1 MTRLLMIATFMILTG
16 LSPLALSEEGS
27 AVEMEQQLAET
38 RARLNLTDAQ
48 LDQMVPVIEKS
59 RERQQQILARY
70 GIDLQRRND
79 SASRLGLRQAR
90 AMRKE
95 MDVVRTDT
103 LNALEGILSEAQLVE
118 FKRIQEERKAEM
130 RKRIRGERS

>member
-1 MTRLLMIATFMILTG
+1 MIATFMILTG

>member
-1 MTRLLMIATFMILTG
+1 MIATFMILTG
-16 LSPLALSEEGS
+16 LSPLALSEEGF
-27 AVEMEQQLAET
+27 AVEMEQRLAET

-48 LDQMVPVIEKS
+48 LDQMVPVIENS
-59 RERQQQILARY
+59 RARQQQILARY

-90 AMRKE
+90 AMREE

-130 RKRIRGERS
+130 RKRIRGGRS